1 MDVTAVILTPS
12 PEARTP
18 RTPGMERV
26 VRVVNTSDMA
36 ELLQERLAAAAS
48 VKTAWWFYLD
58 ADDDLPLSAP
68 SVIAQC
74 IELADSHGVDIAYT
88 DEVVRASDGD
98 SVRAPGPYD
107 RQRHLRAPMMLH
119 HLVLARTTASNAA
132 MRRLPRGRYWTEM
145 LLFCE
150 MAARGA
156 AYVPRVGYIWNK
168 GNGLHTRPATTISQ
182 MRSALWHQGKL

>member
-1 MDVTAVILTPS
+1 MDVTAVILTPT

-36 ELLQERLAAAAS
+36 ELLQERLAAAAA

-68 SVIAQC
+68 SVIAQG

-88 DEVVRASDGD
+88 DEMIRMPGGYR
-98 SVRAPGPYD
+98 VRAPGPYD

-119 HLVLARTTASNAA
+119 HLVLARTAASIAA